1 MTDFELIHHL
11 HNRAGFGATATEIQP
26 YLDMPYESSVEQ
38 LFSLRS
44 TTTITQ
50 PPDWIDELPPSKKV
64 RKKLTREERKAIR
77 KIIRARHIELKAWWL
92 NECIKTPNPLIERMT
107 LFWHNHFTSS
117 LKKVK
122 WPNFMYQQNE
132 VLRSHCMGNFGR
144 LLHAVSRD
152 PAMLIYLDNVSNNKD
167 KPNENFARELLE
179 LFTLGEGNYTEHD
192 VREAARAF
200 TGWKVRRPTAEYRF
214 ARKKH
219 DFGSKTFLGK
229 TGKLDGD
236 DIIKRLLKHPR
247 TATTITGKLW
257 KEFVSL
263 TPNNTKIEQLAD
275 IFRNNNYEIKPV
287 LETIFLSAEFRSSS
301 NYGTLIKS
309 PLELTVGTVR
319 QLQIHV
325 HDLAPIARYSRRLGQ
340 DIMDPPTVKGWPG
353 GKRWISA
360 DTLLA
365 RQAFLQKISRG
376 RDMHH
381 MHNKRMK
388 KDKMMMDISMSDN
401 FLLDLT
407 ANQLNGDMVDKVLLP
422 IKKVNPVSS
431 EDLYKYTMQLL
442 LDPVYQLK

>member
-1 MTDFELIHHL
+1 MSKFDLLKHL
-11 HNRAGFGATATEIQP
+11 HNRMGFGATATEIQP
-26 YLDMPYESSVEQ
+26 YLDIPYKSVVEQ
-38 LFSLRS
+38 LLSSTS
-44 TTTITQ
+44 TTTII
-50 PPDWIDELPPSKKV
+50 PPPAWVDELPPSKKQ
-64 RKKLTREERKAIR
+64 RKKLSHEDKKAFRK
-77 KIIRARHIELKAWWL
+77 KIRARHIQLKAWWL
-92 NECIKTPNPLIERMT
+92 NELVETPNPFVERMT

-122 WPNFMYQQNE
+122 WPNFMYQQNT
-132 VLRSHCMGNFGR
+132 LFRSHCMGNFSR

-152 PAMLIYLDNVSNNKD
+152 PAMLIYLDNVSNNKE

-179 LFTLGEGNYTEHD
+179 LFTLGEGNYTEQD

-200 TGWKVRRPTAEYRF
+200 TGWKVRRQTAEFRF

-236 DIIKRLLKHPR
+236 DIINQLLEHPR
-247 TATTITGKLW
+247 TATTITAKLW

-263 TPNNTKIEQLAD
+263 TPDDATIDQLAD
-275 IFRNNNYEIKPV
+275 IFRNNDYEIRPV
-287 LETIFLSAEFRSSS
+287 LKAIFLSPEFMNSN

-309 PLELTVGTVR
+309 PVELTVGTIR

-325 HDLAPIARYSRRLGQ
+325 HDLEPIARYNRRLGQ
-340 DIMDPPTVKGWPG
+340 DIMDPQTVKGWAG

-381 MHNKRMK
+381 MQKKRMK
-388 KDKMMMDISMSDN
+388 NDKMMMDFSMSDD

-407 ANQLNGDMVDKVLLP
+407 ANQLNNDMVDKVLLP
-422 IKKVNPVSS
+422 LKKINTVSNN
-431 EDLYKYTMQLL
+431 DLYKYTMQLI

>member
-1 MTDFELIHHL
+1 MTDFELLKHL
-11 HNRAGFGATATEIQP
+11 HNRAGFGATASEIQP
-26 YLDMPYESSVEQ
+26 YLEVPYESSVEQ
-38 LFSLRS
+38 LLSSTS
-44 TTTITQ
+44 TTTIIP
-50 PPDWIDELPPSKKV
+50 PPDWIGELPPSKRF
-64 RKKLTREERKAIR
+64 RKQLSREERKQFR
-77 KIIRARHIELKAWWL
+77 KKIRARHMELKAWWL
-92 NECIKTPNPLIERMT
+92 NELIETPNPLIEKMT

-122 WPNFMYQQNE
+122 WPNFIYQQNI
-132 VLRSHCMGNFGR
+132 LFRSHCMGNFGR

-200 TGWKVRRPTAEYRF
+200 TGWKVRRQTAEYRF
-214 ARKKH
+214 VRKKH
-219 DFGSKTFLGK
+219 DFGSKVFLGK

-236 DIIKRLLKHPR
+236 DIIKRLLEHPR
-247 TATTITGKLW
+247 TAKTITAKLW

-263 TPNNTKIEQLAD
+263 TPNDAKIYHLAE
-275 IFRNNNYEIKPV
+275 IFRSNNYEIKPV
-287 LETIFLSAEFRSSS
+287 LKAIFLSPEFVDSS

-309 PLELTVGTVR
+309 PMELTIGTIR

-325 HDLAPIARYSRRLGQ
+325 HDVIPIARYNRRLGQ

-365 RQAFLQKISRG
+365 RQAFLQKLSRG

-381 MHNKRMK
+381 MHKKRMK
-388 KDKMMMDISMSDN
+388 KDKMMMDISMSEK

-407 ANQLNGDMVDKVLLP
+407 ARQLNSDMVDKVLLP
-422 IKKVNPVSS
+422 VKKINPVSS
-431 EDLYKYTMQLL
+431 NDLYKYAMQLL

>member
-1 MTDFELIHHL
+1 MSNFQLLKHL
-11 HNRAGFGATATEIQP
+11 HNRIGFGATATDIQP
-26 YLDMPYESSVEQ
+26 YLDVPYEIVIEQ
-38 LFSLRS
+38 LLSSAS
-44 TTTITQ
+44 TATIIP
-50 PPDWIDELPPSKKV
+50 PPDWVNELPPSKKLRKQLSREDKKAF
-64 RKKLTREERKAIR
+64 RKK
-77 KIIRARHIELKAWWL
+77 IRARHIQLKTWWL
-92 NECIKTPNPLIERMT
+92 NEIVETPNPLVERMT

-122 WPNFMYQQNE
+122 WPNFMYQQNM
-132 VLRSHCMGNFGR
+132 LFRGHCMGNFGR

-179 LFTLGEGNYTEHD
+179 LFTLGEGNYTEQD
-192 VREAARAF
+192 VREAARSF
-200 TGWKVRRPTAEYRF
+200 TGWKVRRQTAEYRF

-229 TGKLDGD
+229 TGNLNGD
-236 DIIKRLLKHPR
+236 DIINLLLEHPR
-247 TATTITGKLW
+247 TATTIAAKLW

-263 TPNNTKIEQLAD
+263 TPNDAMIDQLAD
-275 IFRNNNYEIKPV
+275 VFRSNDYEIKPV
-287 LETIFLSAEFRSSS
+287 LKAIFLSPEFMNSG

-309 PLELTVGTVR
+309 PLELTVGTIR

-325 HDLAPIARYSRRLGQ
+325 HDLAPVARYNRRLGQ
-340 DIMDPPTVKGWPG
+340 DIMDPQTVKGWPG

-376 RDMHH
+376 QDMHH
-381 MHNKRMK
+381 MQKRRMK
-388 KDKMMMDISMSDN
+388 KDNMKMDIRMSDS
-401 FLLDLT
+401 FLLELT
-407 ANQLNGDMVDKVLLP
+407 ANQLNSHMLEKVLLP
-422 IKKVNPVSS
+422 LKKINPVSS
-431 EDLYKYTMQLL
+431 NDLYQYTMQLL